1 MKIIQRSALANQRKP
16 SDGWQIIEAAGEH
29 SCHIT
34 TPEGEQV
41 PAVMIIDNAAIE
53 AIVEAGVPAE
63 GLLVDKDHLSHDMSQ
78 STEALAWV
86 RELAAC
92 PREDDAGSYD
102 LAAWLELTASGR
114 PLIAGKVYKHFS
126 TEYLLEHCEQVAE
139 DSYRPQRLDGLAL
152 TNRPNNP
159 GQRPITNRQA
169 ANPNNNQTTKMNI
182 TESDMMTA
190 LAKLGLGEEATGEDL
205 LKAIDDLQLSVQNS
219 EQKAAEEI
227 VKNTDTEGEL
237 DKEEQQ
243 LYADEV
249 VKNRERGLRLLNRR
263 LRKTGA
269 NHNRGPVAPSAV
281 RPRAVLGGQQP
292 GEMRVANRAREIQ
305 RSCPDKNWTA
315 CYNEARRELC
325 GR

>member
-1 MKIIQRSALANQRKP
+1 
-16 SDGWQIIEAAGEH
+16 
-29 SCHIT
+29 
-34 TPEGEQV
+34 
-41 PAVMIIDNAAIE
+41 
-53 AIVEAGVPAE
+53 
-63 GLLVDKDHLSHDMSQ
+63 MSQ

-159 GQRPITNRQA
+159 GQRPITNRLA

-219 EQKAAEEI
+219 EQVAAEEI

-292 GEMRVANRAREIQ
+292 GDMMVANRAREIQ

>member
-1 MKIIQRSALANQRKP
+1 
-16 SDGWQIIEAAGEH
+16 
-29 SCHIT
+29 
-34 TPEGEQV
+34 
-41 PAVMIIDNAAIE
+41 
-53 AIVEAGVPAE
+53 
-63 GLLVDKDHLSHDMSQ
+63 
-78 STEALAWV
+78 
-86 RELAAC
+86 
-92 PREDDAGSYD
+92 
-102 LAAWLELTASGR
+102 
-114 PLIAGKVYKHFS
+114 
-126 TEYLLEHCEQVAE
+126 
-139 DSYRPQRLDGLAL
+139 
-152 TNRPNNP
+152 
-159 GQRPITNRQA
+159 
-169 ANPNNNQTTKMNI
+169 MNI

-205 LKAIDDLQLSVQNS
+205 LKAIDDLQLTVQTS
-219 EQKAAEEI
+219 EQAAAEEI

-292 GEMRVANRAREIQ
+292 GEMMVANRAREIQ